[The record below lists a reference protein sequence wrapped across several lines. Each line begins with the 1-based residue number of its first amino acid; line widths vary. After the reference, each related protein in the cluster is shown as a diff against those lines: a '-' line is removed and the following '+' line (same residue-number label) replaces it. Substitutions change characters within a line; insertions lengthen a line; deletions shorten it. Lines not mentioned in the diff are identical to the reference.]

1 MNSRVTANRI
11 LFQPLGFLR
20 FSSRLC
26 PVFFLCICVGCLGC
40 LCLCFCLRYVELCFI
55 LNYGFCFVVFCQ
67 NHILC
72 HCQWQCRA
80 PPSSSHSPLPGRLI
94 YMLGKTL
101 GAFFWQRFG
110 CHFGRTRPGSDFA
123 PLMRICLYRRQS
135 GQGVYSTRKGVRGK
149 LLYGSVRH
157 LVVNF
162 SGKSFS
168 NNFYLMFRI
177 IFSRN

>member
-1 MNSRVTANRI
+1 MDFVLLFSVKIIFCATA
-11 LFQPLGFLR
+11 
-20 FSSRLC
+20 SAS
-26 PVFFLCICVGCLGC
+26 
-40 LCLCFCLRYVELCFI
+40 VE
-55 LNYGFCFVVFCQ
+55 
-67 NHILC
+67 
-72 HCQWQCRA
+72 A
-80 PPSSSHSPLPGRLI
+80 PSPSPLHSTRSRLI

-135 GQGVYSTRKGVRGK
+135 GQGVYSTRKGGAREGGRAK
-149 LLYGSVRH
+149 LLYASVRH

-162 SGKSFS
+162 SDKSFS